1 MANRDRAKHSK
12 SFTHYQTY
20 SEGRVWLVMHYFMH
34 FCFFNARENIYIEQR
49 LLLAKH
55 YAGEILTVAK
65 DMIMYIITKLKTH
78 TSIHLY
84 RPPALVPDFNILP
97 ISA

>member
-12 SFTHYQTY
+12 SSTHYQTY
-20 SEGRVWLVMHYFMH
+20 SEGRGWLVMHYFMH
-34 FCFFNARENIYIEQR
+34 FCFFNARKSIYMYIEQR

-65 DMIMYIITKLKTH
+65 DMIMAEPKIH